1 MVPNNWKTRLGYR
14 DQLLKFIGDDGNFCN
29 YLVKMNGSKSLD
41 TFGNK
46 GNNQDAQN
54 KTKDIKGRLKKK
66 EEEIN
71 PNSTSDFYKQNNNL
85 NKDTDE
91 SANVTKKQ
99 RSSYFST
106 GGDNGNNNFNDNNI
120 NTNYDI
126 NSTPQKNA
134 NPQNLMQINESNK
147 QDEEE
152 DKFYK
157 RKGGST
163 FSNIFNSPKKHYS
176 TNNITDK
183 EKRTIL
189 EHYRNMYSFKKSSN
203 QKISETNIKPTDKKF
218 PFFPVISG
226 QGGINNIRS
235 TINLQTNNDNM
246 NTQSNF
252 NDRISPDAKETMSSS
267 QKNSMFRSSIYTN
280 LMSNK
285 TNSNF
290 NKTNTKIDTE
300 MNSTFNKT
308 STKGKTNK
316 LKSHT
321 TYGPFLNINNEFDQ
335 EIEIK
340 NPEIK
345 RSLEDI
351 NYYGPYFSHCPA
363 CRHKNL
369 DFYQT
374 MEPHQCMKLL
384 NYIKQSR
391 SKIKVK

>member
-41 TFGNK
+41 TFGSK
-46 GNNQDAQN
+46 GNNQESQN
-54 KTKDIKGRLKKK
+54 KNKDTKGRMKKK

-71 PNSTSDFYKQNNNL
+71 PNSTTDFYKQTNNL
-85 NKDTDE
+85 KDTDD
-91 SANVTKKQ
+91 SANNSKKL
-99 RSSYFST
+99 RSTYFSGGAGDT
-106 GGDNGNNNFNDNNI
+106 GHNNFNDNNI
-120 NTNYDI
+120 NINYDI
-126 NSTPQKNA
+126 NSTPQKNPNA
-134 NPQNLMQINESNK
+134 QNLMQINESNK

-157 RKGGST
+157 RKGSN
-163 FSNIFNSPKKHYS
+163 FMNIFNSPTKKFN
-176 TNNITDK
+176 TNHNITDK

-189 EHYRNMYSFKKSSN
+189 EHYRNMYSIKKSSN
-203 QKISETNIKPTDKKF
+203 MKISDTNIKPTDKKF

-226 QGGINNIRS
+226 QGGINNIR
-235 TINLQTNNDNM
+235 TTLATNGNDNM
-246 NTQSNF
+246 KTQSNF
-252 NDRISPDAKETMSSS
+252 TDRISPDQKETISTS

-280 LMSNK
+280 LMSNNTSNNFSK
-285 TNSNF
+285 TA
-290 NKTNTKIDTE
+290 TKIDHDHG
-300 MNSTFNKT
+300 MNSTLNKNM
-308 STKGKTNK
+308 KGKVNK
-316 LKSHT
+316 SKSQT
-321 TYGPFLNINNEFDQ
+321 TYGPFLNINNEFDK
-335 EIEIK
+335 EIEIT

-384 NYIKQSR
+384 NYIKKSR